1 MARICLDISPVVHGK
16 AGLAS
21 YARELAEH
29 LATVESAD
37 RYSLFHYD
45 TRPPVALK
53 GTLAGL
59 PRHSVGLP
67 ARWWRLGVAAATL
80 SGLSLDRLFPNV
92 DLFHATE
99 HLLPP
104 LRRVK
109 TVFTFHDAI
118 YALFPKYHL
127 PMNRVYLGLMMPRFL
142 RRANAIITIS
152 ECSRRD
158 AASLYGIPA
167 DRIRVIYEGVDPRFR
182 PVEQPG
188 KLEEVRKRYGLTG
201 DYLLAVG
208 TIEPRK
214 NLSLLLD
221 AFLAVKAR
229 NGRQDLRL
237 VIVGKKGWL
246 FEDFFK
252 RLAALGLDD
261 GQQVVF
267 PGYVADEEL
276 PAVYAGAACFVFPS
290 LYEGFGLPV
299 LEAMASG
306 APVVCSNASSLPEVA
321 GDAALTVNPADAGAF
336 AGAVERVMADV
347 DLRRDLR
354 ARGLQRAAQFTWE
367 RTARQTMEV
376 YASVLAVGPGPQPRN

>member
-1 MARICLDISPVVHGK
+1 MSNICLDISPVVHGK

-29 LATVESAD
+29 LATAESAN
-37 RYSLFHYD
+37 RYSLFHYGA
-45 TRPPVALK
+45 RPPAALSCA
-53 GTLAGL
+53 LAGL
-59 PRHSVGLP
+59 PRHSVGLS
-67 ARWWRLGVAAATL
+67 ARGWRLGVAAATV
-80 SGLSLDRLFPNV
+80 SGLSLDRLFPDA

-118 YALFPKYHL
+118 YALFPKHHL
-127 PMNRVYLGLMMPRFL
+127 PMNRAYLGLMMPRFL
-142 RRANAIITIS
+142 RSADAIITIS

-158 AASLYGIPA
+158 AVKLYGISP
-167 DRIRVIYEGVDPRFR
+167 DRFQVIYEGVDARFR
-182 PVEQPG
+182 PMEQPET
-188 KLEEVRKRYGLTG
+188 LEEMRCRYGLTG
-201 DYLLAVG
+201 EYLLAVG

-214 NLSLLLD
+214 NLSMMLD
-221 AFLAVKAR
+221 AFLEVKAR
-229 NGRQDLRL
+229 PGRQDLRL

-246 FEDFFK
+246 FREFFR
-252 RLAALGLDD
+252 RLAELGLDD

-267 PGYVADEEL
+267 PGYVADEDL
-276 PAVYAGAACFVFPS
+276 PALYAGAACFVFPS

-321 GDAALTVNPADAGAF
+321 GDAALMVAPDDPGGF
-336 AGAVERVMADV
+336 ARAVERVLADGE
-347 DLRRDLR
+347 LRGELR
-354 ARGLQRAAQFTWE
+354 ARGLRRAAQFTWE
-367 RTARQTMEV
+367 RTARETQGV
-376 YASVLAVGPGPQPRN
+376 YARVLDGRTGPRLRN

>member
-1 MARICLDISPVVHGK
+1 MASICLDVSPVVHGK

-21 YARELAEH
+21 YARELAEQ
-29 LATVESAD
+29 LVAAESAN

-45 TRPPVALK
+45 ARPPVALT

-59 PRHSVGLP
+59 PSLSVSLP

-80 SGLSLDRLFPNV
+80 AGLSMDRLFPNV

-99 HLLPP
+99 HLLPA

-158 AASLYGIPA
+158 AVRLYGIAA
-167 DRIRVIYEGVDPRFR
+167 DRFHVIYEGVDPRFR
-182 PVEQPG
+182 PVEQPET
-188 KLEEVRKRYGLTG
+188 LQEARRRYGLPG
-201 DYLLAVG
+201 EYLLAVG

-214 NLSLLLD
+214 NLSMLLD
-221 AFLAVKAR
+221 TFLAVKTR
-229 NGRQDLRL
+229 SGRQDLRL

-246 FEDFFK
+246 FQDFFR
-252 RLAALGLDD
+252 RLAELGLDD
-261 GQQVVF
+261 GQQVIF
-267 PGYVADEEL
+267 PGYVADEDL
-276 PAVYAGAACFVFPS
+276 PALYAGAACFVFPS

-321 GDAALTVNPADAGAF
+321 GDAALMVNPEDAGAF
-336 AGAVERVMADV
+336 ARAVERVLADP

-354 ARGLQRAAQFTWE
+354 ARGLLRAAEFTWE
-367 RTARQTMEV
+367 RTARQTMEA
-376 YASVLAVGPGPQPRN
+376 YASVLGSGHGQ